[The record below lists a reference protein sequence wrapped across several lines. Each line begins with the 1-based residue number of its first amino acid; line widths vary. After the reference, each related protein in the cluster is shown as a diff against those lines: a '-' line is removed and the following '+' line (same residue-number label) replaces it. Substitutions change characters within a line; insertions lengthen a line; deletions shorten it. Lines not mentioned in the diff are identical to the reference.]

1 MWRRQKFP
9 VIHEP
14 VRRWRFPFEKV
25 CACGMG
31 LPCMVKTMLDRQAQ
45 EMRRANTGPMWDEAT
60 TWVPPV
66 RPPLPLLTR
75 GQAARGHGG
84 RP

>member
-14 VRRWRFPFEKV
+14 VRRRRFPFEKV

-31 LPCMVKTMLDRQAQ
+31 LPCMVKTMLDRHAQ
-45 EMRRANTGPMWDEAT
+45 EMRRANAGPMWDEAT
-60 TWVPPV
+60 TWMPPV
-66 RPPLPLLTR
+66 RPPLPLLTP
-75 GQAARGHGG
+75 GQAYRSSGAGS
-84 RP
+84 